1 MKGEFLKNRWLLL
14 EKGSKTS
21 ERTTLFLTALSTG
34 SLKLYFIVQE
44 THKIEKMLQGIDR
57 LLWEVVPQERWRY

>member
-1 MKGEFLKNRWLLL
+1 MLERELLLRELDIKFFKWLMKEEFLKNRWLLL

-34 SLKLYFIVQE
+34 SLKLYFIV
-44 THKIEKMLQGIDR
+44 
-57 LLWEVVPQERWRY
+57 

>member
-1 MKGEFLKNRWLLL
+1 MLESEVLLRELDIKFFKWLMKEEFLKNRWLLL

-34 SLKLYFIVQE
+34 SLKLYFI
-44 THKIEKMLQGIDR
+44 G
-57 LLWEVVPQERWRY
+57 